1 MILYIANIHVYLKN
15 TFQSLVVQIL
25 TPSSLLIISS
35 RHKPMVGFG
44 SSLRMSRRRGWEDAY
59 LDYASL
65 RLLLTQIEAVYEEED
80 WKRGGTVANDDEPL
94 DEEWGRWPRGSA
106 DETEEGAMNG
116 VWRLFSRRHR
126 RKRRMMRRRRMRAG
140 WDAEGEESE
149 SNWVVTANVANSRSS
164 PRRDKKDKASHAL
177 DKRGWRSPGVTDYR
191 DELFLVSYSGLRH
204 DVMVLLFILVWL
216 MPNHF

>member
-1 MILYIANIHVYLKN
+1 
-15 TFQSLVVQIL
+15 
-25 TPSSLLIISS
+25 
-35 RHKPMVGFG
+35 
-44 SSLRMSRRRGWEDAY
+44 
-59 LDYASL
+59 
-65 RLLLTQIEAVYEEED
+65 
-80 WKRGGTVANDDEPL
+80 
-94 DEEWGRWPRGSA
+94 
-106 DETEEGAMNG
+106 
-116 VWRLFSRRHR
+116 
-126 RKRRMMRRRRMRAG
+126 MRRRRMRAG
-140 WDAEGEESE
+140 LDAEGEESE